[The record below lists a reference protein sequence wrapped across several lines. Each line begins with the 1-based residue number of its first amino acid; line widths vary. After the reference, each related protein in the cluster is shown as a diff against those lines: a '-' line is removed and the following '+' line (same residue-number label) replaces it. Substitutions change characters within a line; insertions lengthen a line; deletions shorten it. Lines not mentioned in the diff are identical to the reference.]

1 MNLAVYQNFRLGITA
16 FKANLESGDFGLLF
30 DRDERKGG
38 RDIPVSKEKD
48 FGAWQTEK
56 NRFMTNVTIC
66 EDWVK
71 RAIPYEVDDKIVK
84 ICAHNKVPAN
94 SEKYAFLPHDPMFID
109 VAFFQEDFDI
119 TDRKILGILLGERD
133 LFMGS
138 EALVNS
144 FGIKD
149 DHVKKKIMDSGGVS
163 VGKTIGCYIIAE
175 SNLGNIFLDSI
186 SFAHKIDQQ
195 FDEQIK
201 VKGLKFKQY
210 KIPSSTFIQKFVI
223 NLLNFIND
231 PEVVLVK
238 HQRNAKGNQRRLS
251 QGKMPLPDSMLIR
264 VNGELK
270 RYIDEASS
278 HGGGWHYSFRFPVR
292 KHIRHIKDKDGGI
305 REIRIPRF
313 FKGQGI
319 TIDRQVQVVADGKHP
334 DVQRYDD
341 ENLDFADI
349 KPLEKPLRD
358 IKIKEQKKKMRMGDA
373 DERYSK

>member
-1 MNLAVYQNFRLGITA
+1 MNLNVYQNFRLGIAA

-38 RDIPVSKEKD
+38 KDIPVSKEKD

-66 EDWVK
+66 EDWIK

-109 VAFFQEDFDI
+109 VAFLQEDFDI
-119 TDRKILGILLGERD
+119 IDNRILGILLGERD
-133 LFMGS
+133 LFMGKDAID
-138 EALVNS
+138 ALRMKEDGAN
-144 FGIKD
+144 
-149 DHVKKKIMDSGGVS
+149 KKIMDSGGVS
-163 VGKTIGCYIIAE
+163 IGKTIGCYIIAE
-175 SNLGNIFLDSI
+175 SKLGNVFLDSI

-195 FDEQIK
+195 FDKQIK

-210 KIPSSTFIQKFVI
+210 KLPSSTFIQKFVI

-238 HQRNAKGNQRRLS
+238 HQRNAKGNQRRLT

-270 RYIDEASS
+270 RCIDEASS
-278 HGGGWHYSFRFPVR
+278 RGGGWHYSFRFPVR
-292 KHIRHIKDKDGGI
+292 KHIRYIKDKEGNV
-305 REIRIPRF
+305 REIQIPRF
-313 FKGQGI
+313 YKGQGV
-319 TIDRQVQVVADGKHP
+319 TVERQVEVVADERHSE
-334 DVQRYDD
+334 VQRYDS

-349 KPLEKPLRD
+349 KPLERPLRD
-358 IKIKEQKKKMRMGDA
+358 IKVDELKKRRK
-373 DERYSK
+373 